1 MQISSLTN
9 LFASIK
15 IYTNFSSSPHIYLYK
30 PTQMKKSRIKEIILE
45 ELTKILNEEMVSG
58 VNYDAD
64 VAAELKAIVG
74 DLHKLA
80 PYILEIGNKV
90 ASDSTGTILIY
101 EDGKLVKKFKDVDA
115 LIKGV
120 GYQRKLDEYAPMNR
134 VPGAGTGGGGRRFI
148 PSTFTF
154 PASARAFFKDHI
166 KVFGDTIYISTLLA
180 NALGYI
186 ERGRSSYEKTQNYP
200 ELTKLVQDKLPSNIR
215 GVLKKYIVGSKQTN
229 IAGKDYLPVNIVD
242 RDGNK
247 IEVYKLENGDYQFKN
262 PGALFEET
270 FGLTENE
277 VKALKNG
284 EQIVLG
290 AGYGKFD
297 KGEKVTIVSKN
308 NAGDQFKIT
317 IKNDKGVK
325 DTLLFDKDDEI

>member
-1 MQISSLTN
+1 
-9 LFASIK
+9 
-15 IYTNFSSSPHIYLYK
+15 
-30 PTQMKKSRIKEIILE
+30 MKKSRIKEIILE
-45 ELTKILNEEMVSG
+45 ELTKIL
-58 VNYDAD
+58 
-64 VAAELKAIVG
+64 I
-74 DLHKLA
+74 
-80 PYILEIGNKV
+80 
-90 ASDSTGTILIY
+90 
-101 EDGKLVKKFKDVDA
+101 EDTT
-115 LIKGV
+115 
-120 GYQRKLDEYAPMNR
+120 LDEYAPMNR
-134 VPGAGTGGGGRRFI
+134 APGGGAKGGGGRRFI

-166 KVFGDTIYISTLLA
+166 KVFGDTIYISALLA

-200 ELTKLVQDKLPSNIR
+200 ELTKLVQDKLPNNIR

-242 RDGNK
+242 KDGFK
-247 IEVYKLENGDYQFKN
+247 VEVYKLENGDYQFKN
-262 PGALFEET
+262 PGLKGSGIGDASD
-270 FGLTENE
+270 LTESE

-290 AGYGKFD
+290 TAYGKFD

>member
-1 MQISSLTN
+1 
-9 LFASIK
+9 
-15 IYTNFSSSPHIYLYK
+15 
-30 PTQMKKSRIKEIILE
+30 MKKSRIKEIILE

-74 DLHKLA
+74 DLQKIA
-80 PYILEIGNKV
+80 PYVLEIGNKV
-90 ASDSTGTILIY
+90 VSDSVGTISIY

-134 VPGAGTGGGGRRFI
+134 APGAGAGGMGGKRFI
-148 PSTFTF
+148 PTTITF
-154 PASARAFFKDHI
+154 PASARTYFKDHI
-166 KVFGDTIYISTLLA
+166 KVFGDTIYISMLLA

-186 ERGRSSYEKTQNYP
+186 ERGRSSYEKTQRYP
-200 ELTKLVQDKLPSNIR
+200 ELTKLIQDKLPNDVR
-215 GVLKKYIVGSKQTN
+215 GVLKKYILGSKQTN

-242 RDGNK
+242 DKGNK

-262 PGALFEET
+262 PGLKTKKDEEKD
-270 FGLTENE
+270 GISDLTENE

-290 AGYGKFD
+290 TAYGKFN

-308 NAGDQFKIT
+308 SAGEQFKIT